1 MVTSVARCLLEVKLD
16 GLKTKKLIDG
26 RGKDWILPQPTF
38 DYLQALEVLVTFSLD
53 LGWSEFIE
61 KIQNIQVKSTSTVHI
76 LKNTYVVA

>member
-26 RGKDWILPQPTF
+26 RGKDWISPQPTF
-38 DYLQALEVLVTFSLD
+38 DSLQALEVLVTFSLD